1 MYDLELRFGLW
12 KDVVRAYMYRHR
24 SLNMGLRS
32 GVQSGLQLCGI
43 VVFPVWCPVE
53 IPMS

>member
-24 SLNMGLRS
+24 SLNRG
-32 GVQSGLQLCGI
+32 
-43 VVFPVWCPVE
+43 VE
-53 IPMS
+53 IRCSKWVAIMWNRGVSCMVSS